1 MDTLF
6 FSTSMLISS
15 FGTQPET
22 TMDMAFVMRLYW
34 QDPRLM
40 FPDLRGDVNY
50 GVSFL
55 KDNNRTVL
63 NFHPQALS
71 SMWVPE
77 LFMENEKTSNDLK
90 LTSYSTGSSRLRID
104 DYGFCYLEQRRKAK
118 ISCEI
123 NFKQFPMDEQ
133 VCSFNIE
140 SFINDKEELRL
151 EWASPNAIDFA
162 SGIKLPYFNFKGTIT
177 RLPNDTL
184 FVKVTL
190 RATVS
195 AHAVTLLA
203 SKVNSS
209 SHDKWITTSCST
221 MYRHFYLS

>member
-1 MDTLF
+1 
-6 FSTSMLISS
+6 
-15 FGTQPET
+15 
-22 TMDMAFVMRLYW
+22 
-34 QDPRLM
+34 
-40 FPDLRGDVNY
+40 
-50 GVSFL
+50 
-55 KDNNRTVL
+55 
-63 NFHPQALS
+63 
-71 SMWVPE
+71 
-77 LFMENEKTSNDLK
+77 MENEKTSNDLK

-151 EWASPNAIDFA
+151 EWDSPNAIDFA

-190 RATVS
+190 RATV
-195 AHAVTLLA
+195 
-203 SKVNSS
+203 
-209 SHDKWITTSCST
+209 
-221 MYRHFYLS
+221 

>member
-1 MDTLF
+1 
-6 FSTSMLISS
+6 MLISS
-15 FGTQPET
+15 FDGLSET
-22 TMDMAFVMRLYW
+22 TMNCDLTFVMRLSW

-40 FPDLRGDVNY
+40 FPSLNY
-50 GVSFL
+50 VRRL

-63 NFHPQALS
+63 SFYSEALS

-118 ISCEI
+118 ISCGT
-123 NFKQFPMDEQ
+123 NLNWFPMDAQ

-151 EWASPNAIDFA
+151 EWDSPNAIDFA
-162 SGIKLPYFNFKGTIT
+162 SGIKLPYFNFKGM
-177 RLPNDTL
+177 NHS
-184 FVKVTL
+184 VT
-190 RATVS
+190 
-195 AHAVTLLA
+195 
-203 SKVNSS
+203 K
-209 SHDKWITTSCST
+209 
-221 MYRHFYLS
+221 